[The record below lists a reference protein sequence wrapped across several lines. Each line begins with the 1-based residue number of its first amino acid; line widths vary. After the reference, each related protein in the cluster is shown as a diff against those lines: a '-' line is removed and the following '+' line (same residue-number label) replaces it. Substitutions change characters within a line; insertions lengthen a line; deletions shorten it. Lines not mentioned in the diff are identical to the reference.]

1 MKETNL
7 KALTERCKLTKTR
20 QVMTLRD
27 SKDAKVIGASYKT
40 KTRRKWKVEKAM
52 KEADFRL
59 KHKVILGVTAVGTQ
73 EVCRMEG

>member
-1 MKETNL
+1 M
-7 KALTERCKLTKTR
+7 
-20 QVMTLRD
+20 RD

-59 KHKVILGVTAVGTQ
+59 KHKMILGVTAVGTQ